1 MINGRGYPD
10 TVSSADIKN
19 QEGFVAQPAT
29 QSMLRGDGT
38 TDTIINSGGIAAVSG
53 QKILLRASNV
63 STTHLYTIATTLGV
77 PMKVVGR
84 GAAQLK
90 GPTGEDTT
98 MTVNVLNVAGGQAFD
113 VIIDTTGVPAGTYF
127 LYTTNLANL
136 SNGPQDRGGIMTEIN
151 IN

>member
-1 MINGRGYPD
+1 
-10 TVSSADIKN
+10 
-19 QEGFVAQPAT
+19 
-29 QSMLRGDGT
+29 
-38 TDTIINSGGIAAVSG
+38 
-53 QKILLRASNV
+53 
-63 STTHLYTIATTLGV
+63 
-77 PMKVVGR
+77 MKVVGR

-113 VIIDTTGVPAGTYF
+113 VIIDTTDVPAGTYF
-127 LYTTNLANL
+127 LYTTNLASL